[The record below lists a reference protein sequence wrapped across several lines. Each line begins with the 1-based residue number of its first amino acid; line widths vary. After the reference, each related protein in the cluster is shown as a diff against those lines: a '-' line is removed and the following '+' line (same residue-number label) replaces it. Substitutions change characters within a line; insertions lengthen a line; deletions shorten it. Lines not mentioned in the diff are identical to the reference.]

1 MSIASELSAL
11 NGYILGA
18 YDEIN
23 DKGGTVPA
31 NKNMANLAS
40 AIASISS
47 GASPC
52 RLTISSALGVNL
64 ACAYTT
70 TTGTYSSTT
79 FSTSTSIDTIAGGI
93 VYVYNSAGNW
103 TVDYATGCTAYN
115 MGARPYTVAL
125 IVCTGATASIQF
137 ISSCLPAGTEI
148 LMASGETERIE
159 SVKVGCNIHS
169 QEDCQ
174 VEKTYRH
181 NYSGRIVTIYDT
193 SGEVLLASTPNHLV
207 MVNNVFTPVGDSN
220 VGDKVMT
227 KSGEVEIGAIV
238 SNEFV
243 GEVFNI
249 SVSDP
254 HTYYAGAGLVL
265 CHNKPI

>member
-31 NKNMANLAS
+31 NKNMANLGS

-52 RLTISSALGVNL
+52 RLTISSTLGVSL
-64 ACAYTT
+64 ACSYVTP
-70 TTGTYSSTT
+70 TGTYSSTT
-79 FSTSTSIDTIAGGI
+79 FSTSTSIDTIVGGM
-93 VYVYNSAGNW
+93 VYIYNSAGNW
-103 TVDYATGCTAYN
+103 TIDYATGCTAHT
-115 MGARPYTVAL
+115 GFKPYTVAL

-137 ISSCLPAGTEI
+137 IDSCFPAGTEI

-159 SVKVGCNIHS
+159 SIEVGCNICS

-181 NYSGRIVTIYDT
+181 NYSGQIVTIYDAD
-193 SGEVLLASTPNHLV
+193 GEILLTSTPNHLA
-207 MVNNVFTPVGDSN
+207 MINNAFIPVGDSN

-227 KSGEVEIGAIV
+227 KNGEVEIGAIV